1 MIFKKHYIVPF
12 IRTERLE
19 PLSPLV
25 SSDQEWQV
33 HGGGEEVD
41 DQGAKNNYFDDDD
54 EEADEFTSPYFK

>member
-33 HGGGEEVD
+33 DDEEVD
-41 DQGAKNNYFDDDD
+41 GQGAKNNYSDDDD

>member
-25 SSDQEWQV
+25 SSDTGWQI
-33 HGGGEEVD
+33 HGDVEVD
-41 DQGAKNNYFDDDD
+41 GQGAKNNYFDDDD

>member
-25 SSDQEWQV
+25 SSDRNLPV
-33 HGGGEEVD
+33 GDEEVD
-41 DQGAKNNYFDDDD
+41 VQGAKNNYFDDDD

>member
-25 SSDQEWQV
+25 SSDPDWQV
-33 HGGGEEVD
+33 GDKVVGG
-41 DQGAKNNYFDDDD
+41 QGAKNNYFDDDD

>member
-25 SSDQEWQV
+25 SSDPNLNLQV
-33 HGGGEEVD
+33 GDEVVGG
-41 DQGAKNNYFDDDD
+41 QGAKNNYFDDDD

>member
-25 SSDQEWQV
+25 SSDRNWPV
-33 HGGGEEVD
+33 GDEEVD
-41 DQGAKNNYFDDDD
+41 GQGAKNNYFDDDD